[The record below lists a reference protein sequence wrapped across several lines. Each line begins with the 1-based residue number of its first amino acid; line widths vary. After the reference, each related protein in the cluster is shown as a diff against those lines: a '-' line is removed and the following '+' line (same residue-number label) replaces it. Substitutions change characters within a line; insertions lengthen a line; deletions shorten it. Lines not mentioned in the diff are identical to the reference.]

1 VTLPRRLNAFGFG
14 WTEKVM
20 LAGPWPCA
28 LAREIHGDSDRA
40 VHAHSRSTVIVSVPL
55 PPPAGTVELPP
66 LRDTPQRSMD
76 DGATLV
82 VDEDPPQPLRPRKS
96 PSAVRAVAAG
106 DQREG

>member
-1 VTLPRRLNAFGFG
+1 VTLPRRFEAFGFG
-14 WTEKVM
+14 WTEKVT
-20 LAGPWPCA
+20 LAGPCPCA

-55 PPPAGTVELPP
+55 PPPAGIVELPP
-66 LRDTPQRSMD
+66 LTDTPQRLMD

-96 PSAVRAVAAG
+96 PNAATAAAAA